1 MEWACGKILKQ
12 QKSISSE
19 QQSKDMQICNLVL
32 LLSTTMEMVC
42 LWITEGQGSTTR
54 WQLGKVM

>member
-1 MEWACGKILKQ
+1 MERACGKISKQ

-19 QQSKDMQICNLVL
+19 QQSKDKQICNLVL

-42 LWITEGQGSTTR
+42 LWIAEGQGSTTR
-54 WQLGKVM
+54 